1 MMETTV
7 ATSLPKERPANS
19 AAAASAS
26 NNAASAA
33 FVTKSIILQR
43 QHHHQGYGFCLRG
56 GVEHGVG
63 HFVSSVD
70 EGSIAEAQG
79 IVAGDQIICVDG
91 LPLMTATH
99 KEAVAFI
106 SIRNKLKLQ
115 IKRMGVIPT
124 KKNLGESI
132 EWIHCDREAAK
143 QIMKQDNMLAIEK
156 MCIDLGDDHVTK
168 GLGCSICKG
177 PPERPGIYVQ
187 SIKTGGAAL
196 RSGLQLG
203 DQILACNDMTFE
215 GNSLNF
221 NVAVAQMRGRRF
233 LDLVIRRGAGLD
245 IVLASNDAQ
254 QKPTP
259 QNQLSQEDHRNRTNL
274 LEDEKRLLQSQ
285 VQLERRKLEAE
296 QERLRVEAMRL
307 ENERLILTAEK
318 ERLLKSAAKKTNS
331 TTLSSTA
338 SMAGSSTSSG
348 SSSAHPSSS
357 TDNSSLESSS
367 SGGGLASAIQSELK
381 RRAQANFAGN
391 KANYVPKPIIKA
403 NLAENGK
410 KSLLMQHNDQHDQLI
425 AEFRKVHRKLFSS
438 ANMEA
443 AEAGEQEDDIRVE
456 GQAEDLLE
464 EAQTS
469 AANNTEDMHGG
480 HGGQRAGDRELVVV
494 HNHGNRS

>member
-1 MMETTV
+1 
-7 ATSLPKERPANS
+7 
-19 AAAASAS
+19 
-26 NNAASAA
+26 
-33 FVTKSIILQR
+33 
-43 QHHHQGYGFCLRG
+43 
-56 GVEHGVG
+56 
-63 HFVSSVD
+63 
-70 EGSIAEAQG
+70 
-79 IVAGDQIICVDG
+79 
-91 LPLMTATH
+91 
-99 KEAVAFI
+99 
-106 SIRNKLKLQ
+106 
-115 IKRMGVIPT
+115 MGVIPT

-156 MCIDLGDDHVTK
+156 MCIDLGDHHVTK

-233 LDLVIRRGAGLD
+233 LDLIIRRGAGLD

-254 QKPTP
+254 QKTTP
-259 QNQLSQEDHRNRTNL
+259 QNQQSQEEHRNRTNL

-307 ENERLILTAEK
+307 ENERLKLTAEK

-331 TTLSSTA
+331 TTLSSA
-338 SMAGSSTSSG
+338 SMAGSSTSS

-381 RRAQANFAGN
+381 RRAQ
-391 KANYVPKPIIKA
+391 V
-403 NLAENGK
+403 
-410 KSLLMQHNDQHDQLI
+410 
-425 AEFRKVHRKLFSS
+425 
-438 ANMEA
+438 
-443 AEAGEQEDDIRVE
+443 
-456 GQAEDLLE
+456 
-464 EAQTS
+464 QTF
-469 AANNTEDMHGG
+469 NE
-480 HGGQRAGDRELVVV
+480 RCIFV
-494 HNHGNRS
+494 

>member
-1 MMETTV
+1 
-7 ATSLPKERPANS
+7 
-19 AAAASAS
+19 
-26 NNAASAA
+26 
-33 FVTKSIILQR
+33 
-43 QHHHQGYGFCLRG
+43 
-56 GVEHGVG
+56 
-63 HFVSSVD
+63 
-70 EGSIAEAQG
+70 
-79 IVAGDQIICVDG
+79 
-91 LPLMTATH
+91 
-99 KEAVAFI
+99 
-106 SIRNKLKLQ
+106 
-115 IKRMGVIPT
+115 
-124 KKNLGESI
+124 
-132 EWIHCDREAAK
+132 
-143 QIMKQDNMLAIEK
+143 MKQDNMLAIEK

-254 QKPTP
+254 QKTTP
-259 QNQLSQEDHRNRTNL
+259 QNQQSQEEHRNRTNL

-307 ENERLILTAEK
+307 ENERLKLTAEK

-331 TTLSSTA
+331 TTLSSA
-338 SMAGSSTSSG
+338 SMAGSSTSS

-381 RRAQANFAGN
+381 RRAQ
-391 KANYVPKPIIKA
+391 V
-403 NLAENGK
+403 
-410 KSLLMQHNDQHDQLI
+410 
-425 AEFRKVHRKLFSS
+425 
-438 ANMEA
+438 
-443 AEAGEQEDDIRVE
+443 
-456 GQAEDLLE
+456 
-464 EAQTS
+464 QTF
-469 AANNTEDMHGG
+469 NE
-480 HGGQRAGDRELVVV
+480 RCIFV
-494 HNHGNRS
+494 